1 MYTVYMYIYIAKT
14 AYQANALRDIYIYIY
29 MSWSSNYGYTWYVQ
43 AGLG

>member
-29 MSWSSNYGYTWYVQ
+29 TCHGHLITVIHGMFKLV
-43 AGLG
+43 